1 MLTLYDLGIEI
12 MKIRETANELSI
24 SGAENAARIVLIAQ
38 KCNQLI
44 QSINE
49 TAEACSNTPKENQ
62 NGQDTLSVELQ
73 TDGMTAEEEGEV
85 HGEQNSGPAE

>member
-12 MKIRETANELSI
+12 MKIRETANELNI
-24 SGAENAARIVLIAQ
+24 SGAENAARIVLIVQ

-49 TAEACSNTPKENQ
+49 TAEACSNPPKENQ

-73 TDGMTAEEEGEV
+73 TDGMTVEEEGEV
-85 HGEQNSGPAE
+85 RGEQNSGPTE